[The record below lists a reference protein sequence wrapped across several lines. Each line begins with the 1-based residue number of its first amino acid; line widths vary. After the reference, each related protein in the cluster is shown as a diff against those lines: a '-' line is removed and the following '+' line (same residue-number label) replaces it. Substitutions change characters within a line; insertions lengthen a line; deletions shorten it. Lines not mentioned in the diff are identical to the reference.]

1 MQVELQRAVFA
12 GSAGEA
18 AIAALCA
25 LRRSHDDIGA
35 GVDAML
41 AAHAL
46 DVLDD
51 AEARAVDSAL
61 VWDAGARRAFH
72 EHLATVGDLA
82 LSGVPIAPPPRVWER
97 IAASVESVTLV
108 IPNPTLYDDVV

>member
-1 MQVELQRAVFA
+1 MHSELHRAVFA
-12 GSAGEA
+12 GIAGEA
-18 AIAALCA
+18 AIAALCE

-46 DVLDD
+46 GALDD
-51 AEARAVDSAL
+51 SEAHDVERAL
-61 VWDAGARRAFH
+61 VWDVAARRAFH

-82 LSGVPIAPPPRVWER
+82 LTGEPIAPPPRVWVR
-97 IAASVESVTLV
+97 IAASLDAV
-108 IPNPTLYDDVV
+108 

>member
-1 MQVELQRAVFA
+1 MQPELQRAVFA
-12 GSAGEA
+12 GTSGEA

-25 LRRSHDDIGA
+25 LRRSHDVGA

-46 DVLDD
+46 GALDD
-51 AEARAVDSAL
+51 SESRAVDSAL
-61 VWDAGARRAFH
+61 VWDAAARRAFD

-82 LSGVPIAPPPRVWER
+82 LTGSLVAPPPRVWAR
-97 IAASVESVTLV
+97 IAASLDAV
-108 IPNPTLYDDVV
+108 

>member
-1 MQVELQRAVFA
+1 MQELQRAVFA
-12 GSAGEA
+12 GIASEA

-25 LRRSHDDIGA
+25 MRRSHDDVGA

-46 DVLDD
+46 GALDD
-51 AEARAVDSAL
+51 SAAGAVDSAL
-61 VWDAGARRAFH
+61 VWDAAARRAFH

-82 LSGVPIAPPPRVWER
+82 LTGEPIAPPPRVWAR
-97 IAASVESVTLV
+97 IAASLDAV
-108 IPNPTLYDDVV
+108 